1 MPAPDRLELQLDWD
15 ADKLWRSWSEGP
27 DHLFIMQRMAEVPVA
42 VTATDR
48 PGRVLEVAAAEAVHS
63 CKLNRRG
70 MESFVVEPSP
80 IMLERARQ
88 RMDQQGARIT
98 LIRGVAETLPFRA
111 QRFDRVLLDSAIDHL
126 AQPELGVREMTRVL
140 KPDGR
145 LVITFVNYGS
155 LSVRISR
162 LLYRAARVTGYVA
175 DEYLF
180 WDTPVPVEHTFEC
193 TLPVLRQ
200 VCRSSLDLDHAF
212 GVSIGWMVPGWG
224 RLLRWLPRRCSMTI
238 LRGLDRLAYRRPG
251 IADFVVSVW
260 RPRPLDAAVTSQPAS
275 GEGAGDAAERF
286 AVAPTDVVYLSRSKA
301 EAEYWARVSFGRG
314 FFELLQAGDREVNEA
329 YTGDAARSWI
339 EDLIGRGPFRDAA
352 VLGCDEGG
360 YERFWIERHGSER
373 LDVYELSPGVIR
385 KVRSGLALGV
395 LATWGPHRRV
405 RFIRSD
411 LNFARLPEGAY
422 DVIWSSGCLHHI
434 VNLEHLFAEVERAL
448 RPGGVFAFRDYVGER
463 RMQFAPERVARINA
477 VLRDIPARWRRTKT
491 IRPTRLE
498 ELSPFCGV
506 RSDEILALAT
516 ARFEL
521 VHKGEAGALFPLN
534 LAVDLAAIERGAP
547 QIRARLLAAEQEAMR
562 QPSARPCAAYA
573 VFRTHR

>member
-1 MPAPDRLELQLDWD
+1 MRAADRLEFQLDWD
-15 ADKLWRSWSEGP
+15 ADKLWRSLSAGP
-27 DHLFIMQRMAEVPVA
+27 DHLFIVQRMWEVPVQ

-63 CKLNRRG
+63 CKLNLRG
-70 MESFVVEPSP
+70 MESIVVEPSP

-88 RMDQQGARIT
+88 RMDREGARIT
-98 LIRGVAETLPFRA
+98 LIRGVAEALPFRA

-126 AQPELGVREMTRVL
+126 AQPELGVREMARVL

-155 LSVRISR
+155 LSVRLSR
-162 LLYRAARVTGYVA
+162 LVYRAARLTGYVGDA
-175 DEYLF
+175 HLF

-193 TLPVLRQ
+193 TLPELRD

-224 RLLRWLPRRCSMTI
+224 RLLRWLPRRWALAI
-238 LRGLDRLAYRRPG
+238 LRGLDRLAQRRPS

-260 RPRPLDAAVTSQPAS
+260 RPRPADAAPTSQPGS
-275 GEGAGDAAERF
+275 GDVAGDAAERF
-286 AVAPTDVVYLSRSKA
+286 AVGPTGVVYRSKLKA
-301 EAEYWARVSFGRG
+301 EADHWARVPFGRG
-314 FFELLQAGDREVNEA
+314 FFKLLQAGDREVNEA
-329 YTGDAARSWI
+329 YTGDATRSWL
-339 EDLIGRGPFRDAA
+339 EDLIARGPFRDAA

-360 YERFWIERHGSER
+360 YERLWIERNGSER

-385 KVRSGLALGV
+385 KVRAGLGLGL

-405 RFIRSD
+405 RFHRSD

-434 VNLEHLFAEVERAL
+434 VNLEHLFGEVERAL
-448 RPGGVFAFRDYVGER
+448 RPGGLFAFRDYVGER
-463 RMQFAPERVARINA
+463 RMQFAPERVERINA
-477 VLRDIPARWRRTKT
+477 VLRDIPARWRRNKT
-491 IRPTRLE
+491 ISPPRLE

-506 RSDEILALAT
+506 RSDEILPLAT

-534 LAVDLAAIERGAP
+534 LAVDLHAIEHGAP
-547 QIRARLLAAEQEAMR
+547 QIRARLLAVEQEAMR
-562 QPSARPCAAYA
+562 EPNARPCAVYA
-573 VFRTHR
+573 VLRKRS